1 MVNYGEV
8 DVVSNTR
15 HRVLWGVKI
24 LVRISN
30 AEATPRHLKFH
41 LGFEGRPAPFVTPH
55 RIG

>member
-1 MVNYGEV
+1 MANYGEV

-30 AEATPRHLKFH
+30 T
-41 LGFEGRPAPFVTPH
+41 G
-55 RIG
+55 I